1 MGAIQTFSLY
11 EIYQYSDAMLKH
23 LPVDELKTI
32 KKMLLYSKNLVYYND
47 LNLERRIH
55 NGDGITTTGMNA
67 FQIAAT
73 KKNTLRT

>member
-1 MGAIQTFSLY
+1 MKYTNTL
-11 EIYQYSDAMLKH
+11 MLKH

-32 KKMLLYSKNLVYYND
+32 KKKLLYSKKLVYYND

-55 NGDGITTTGMNA
+55 NGDGITTAGMNA
-67 FQIAAT
+67 FQIVAT

>member
-1 MGAIQTFSLY
+1 MKYTNTL
-11 EIYQYSDAMLKH
+11 MLKH
-23 LPVDELKTI
+23 LPVDELKII
-32 KKMLLYSKNLVYYND
+32 KKTLLYSKKLVYYND

-67 FQIAAT
+67 FQIVAT